1 VFPLH
6 EVTMARPKSN
16 PLASRSLRALR
27 RQKLLRDR
35 RGAAMTE
42 YVALLGT
49 VCISMAAAIAA
60 LGPHLVANYER
71 SQGILLSPF
80 P

>member
-1 VFPLH
+1 VS
-6 EVTMARPKSN
+6 EQSSGTVKRPEIQ
-16 PLASRSLRALR
+16 PRSRQCSRAMGQLY
-27 RQKLLRDR
+27 RDR

-49 VCISMAAAIAA
+49 VCITAAAAISS
-60 LGPHLVANYER
+60 LGPYLVANYER
-71 SQGILLSPF
+71 SQGILLAPF

>member
-1 VFPLH
+1 
-6 EVTMARPKSN
+6 MG
-16 PLASRSLRALR
+16 
-27 RQKLLRDR
+27 KLIRDR

-49 VCISMAAAIAA
+49 VCITMAAAISA
-60 LGPHLVANYER
+60 LGPSLVANYER
-71 SQGILLSPF
+71 SQAIILAPF

>member
-1 VFPLH
+1 MFPKL
-6 EVTMARPKSN
+6 EVIMARPKST
-16 PLASRSLRALR
+16 PLASRSLRALHT
-27 RQKLLRDR
+27 QKLLRDR

-71 SQGILLSPF
+71 SQGILLAPF

>member
-1 VFPLH
+1 
-6 EVTMARPKSN
+6 MAHPNSN
-16 PLASRSLRALR
+16 HPTKRSVRALR
-27 RQKLLRDR
+27 VKKLLRDR

-60 LGPHLVANYER
+60 LGPHLIANYER
-71 SQGILLSPF
+71 SQGIILSPF

>member
-1 VFPLH
+1 MKRL
-6 EVTMARPKSN
+6 ETKARS
-16 PLASRSLRALR
+16 SRYSLRMG
-27 RQKLLRDR
+27 KLIRDR

-49 VCISMAAAIAA
+49 VCISMAAAISA
-60 LGPHLVANYER
+60 LGPHLVANFER
-71 SQGILLSPF
+71 SQGILLAPF

>member
-1 VFPLH
+1 
-6 EVTMARPKSN
+6 MG
-16 PLASRSLRALR
+16 
-27 RQKLLRDR
+27 KLIQDR

-49 VCISMAAAIAA
+49 VCITMAAAISA
-60 LGPHLVANYER
+60 LGPSLVANYER
-71 SQGILLSPF
+71 SQAIILAPF

>member
-1 VFPLH
+1 
-6 EVTMARPKSN
+6 MARSN
-16 PLASRSLRALR
+16 DTPPVNRSLRALR
-27 RQKLLRDR
+27 LQKVVRDR

-49 VCISMAAAIAA
+49 VCIAAAAAISA
-60 LGPHLVANYER
+60 LGPHLIANYER
-71 SQGILLSPF
+71 SQGIILSPF